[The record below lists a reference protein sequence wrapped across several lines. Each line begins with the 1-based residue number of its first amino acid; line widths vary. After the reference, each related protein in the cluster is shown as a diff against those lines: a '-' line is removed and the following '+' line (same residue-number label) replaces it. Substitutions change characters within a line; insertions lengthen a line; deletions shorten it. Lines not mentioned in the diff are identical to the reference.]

1 MTALAVSDPG
11 LERRARLSTA
21 RHRHTNSS
29 SSWHIPASAQ
39 VPAGPDCGCRLPRGW
54 GSHEPVRPMLH
65 SVQQPQPVPPL
76 PAPRAQPV
84 PPLPAPR
91 AQPVPPQPALTG
103 HSQSLHSQRHRH
115 SRSLLCQRRGHSQYL
130 SSQRCGHSQSLHS
143 QRRGHSRSLHSQRRG
158 HSRSLLCR
166 HRGRSRSL
174 LCRHRGPSQSLS
186 SQHRTGTASPSLVS
200 RAGTAGPSPGSPT
213 GTASPPMAQ
222 GVIYAD
228 LRFVKAPR
236 GNSTSFRSQEE
247 APADE
252 DDVELTYENI
262 QLAQTGEVEQGQG
275 AEKNKEPRWS
285 TRYLPLGLLG
295 TCLFLL
301 ATTIGLGVRYW
312 QVSQHLQQASRVH
325 EAESSRLSQ
334 QVSTKG
340 ATLAQMARELEQARR
355 ELGQAREELE
365 QMQLEMNGTQEK
377 LRQWE
382 AALEGTKEEL
392 ARVQEEKREIKEK
405 LNQTKSA
412 LASIRPCEQTDCCPA
427 DWVLYRGKC
436 LFISKE
442 KTNWEESRKECE
454 QKSAQLLIAKS
465 WDTETTPNFL
475 KHTGMQYWIGARR
488 DWYARSQWKWLD
500 DSPFEKG

>member
-1 MTALAVSDPG
+1 MGDPVLGQARGAVTREPWGALLGNSLWGGAMGGRVGPCTSEAARWLQHPLASQQFEQPRPSITGLFSTVGRVPVPLGPCRGGCVSPVLESPSWPG
-11 LERRARLSTA
+11 PALLA
-21 RHRHTNSS
+21 
-29 SSWHIPASAQ
+29 PAS
-39 VPAGPDCGCRLPRGW
+39 
-54 GSHEPVRPMLH
+54 
-65 SVQQPQPVPPL
+65 
-76 PAPRAQPV
+76 
-84 PPLPAPR
+84 
-91 AQPVPPQPALTG
+91 
-103 HSQSLHSQRHRH
+103 
-115 SRSLLCQRRGHSQYL
+115 SRCL
-130 SSQRCGHSQSLHS
+130 S
-143 QRRGHSRSLHSQRRG
+143 
-158 HSRSLLCR
+158 
-166 HRGRSRSL
+166 
-174 LCRHRGPSQSLS
+174 
-186 SQHRTGTASPSLVS
+186 
-200 RAGTAGPSPGSPT
+200 
-213 GTASPPMAQ
+213 
-222 GVIYAD
+222 
-228 LRFVKAPR
+228 
-236 GNSTSFRSQEE
+236 
-247 APADE
+247 PAD
-252 DDVELTYENI
+252 
-262 QLAQTGEVEQGQG
+262 
-275 AEKNKEPRWS
+275 
-285 TRYLPLGLLG
+285 
-295 TCLFLL
+295 
-301 ATTIGLGVRYW
+301 W

-465 WDTETTPNFL
+465 WDTETTPVRYMHGRCDRSRNTVTPLPAPSNSPCQLYRVPCLGSPGFVPWCS
-475 KHTGMQYWIGARR
+475 HYSPVYSPGAVPHPPVPVFIPMGFVE
-488 DWYARSQWKWLD
+488 S
-500 DSPFEKG
+500 